1 MRNPLLDIPANN
13 ANCAELMDQLGELY
27 NMTIK
32 GREILM
38 AREVIPLEPITSEL
52 LNEVRD
58 AIVECIAPDRIIL
71 FGSAAR
77 QGDSTPHDVDLYIIK
92 SGLRDRREVERRIEQ
107 LFEGRLFALDVLIRT
122 PEQVE
127 ASLKAGNSFLAQEV
141 FGKGQI
147 LYERRKQP
155 T

>member
-38 AREVIPLEPITSEL
+38 AREVVPLEPITSEL

-77 QGDSTPHDVDLYIIK
+77 QGDSTPHDVDLISSRAASETGVK
-92 SGLRDRREVERRIEQ
+92 PNGGSSSSLR
-107 LFEGRLFALDVLIRT
+107 G
-122 PEQVE
+122 
-127 ASLKAGNSFLAQEV
+127 GFL
-141 FGKGQI
+141 
-147 LYERRKQP
+147 P
-155 T
+155 